1 MNKKMMA
8 MIMSALM
15 VMAAFVIVVAAPSD
29 AATGTG
35 TETDPKY
42 IFGTDAEP
50 VIAYDGDVL
59 RASIKFNR
67 QAFTPDTGGAGAIV
81 HFSYEYLSGTETNP
95 YANGKLEV
103 SAEVST
109 TGMGYVTIDTSAP
122 FTAKGKFVLTITET
136 VQQPDG
142 SSFNLPAQKFYYA
155 INVDVRTYG
164 EIELWEG
171 STELGKDGG
180 EYKKVFDFEKSVD
193 ITAKTTSGSV
203 LKYYATGLPK
213 GISMRVDGH
222 IGGIISNDS
231 SSVTG
236 QEATIY
242 AVSESGN
249 VKSILLKYD
258 ISTKPDTGGDFTMK
272 VDKDGTGTYST
283 VNDGGYIAI
292 ESKDI
297 PKLQLEAKTGYTMT
311 NAKVIG
317 YDGQEIAY
325 NTDHYDIT
333 NGGTGTFV
341 VKVSADFQKTGG
353 PTKVTHVT
361 KTFTVYV
368 VGKIVDADLDPA
380 VISV

>member
-35 TETDPKY
+35 TETNPKY
-42 IFGTDAEP
+42 IIGTDAKA
-50 VIAYDGDVL
+50 VVAYDGDVV
-59 RASIKFNR
+59 RASIEFNR
-67 QAFTPDTGGAGAIV
+67 SAFTNTALVTYKYQKIDGVEDPTDDGKIEIDTSV
-81 HFSYEYLSGTETNP
+81 T
-95 YANGKLEV
+95 
-103 SAEVST
+103 T
-109 TGMGYVTIDTSAP
+109 TGKGYVTVNTTTP
-122 FTAKGKFVLTITET
+122 FTAHGMIIIKVQET
-136 VQQPDG
+136 VTVPGQTDPVA
-142 SSFNLPAQKFYYA
+142 LPEQKFYYA
-155 INVDVRTYG
+155 VNVDVRTFG
-164 EIELWEG
+164 DITLWEG

-180 EYKKVFDFEKSVD
+180 LYKKVFNFVESVD
-193 ITAKTTSGSV
+193 ITTKMSTGGDF
-203 LKYYATGLPK
+203 KYYATDLPK

-222 IGGIISNDS
+222 IGGKISNELS
-231 SSVTG
+231 EITG
-236 QEATIY
+236 QEATIF
-242 AVSESGN
+242 AVSDSGKI
-249 VKSILLKYD
+249 VSIKLKYD
-258 ISTKPDTGGDFTMK
+258 ISEKPDMGGDFTMK
-272 VDKDGTGTYST
+272 VDKDGTGYLT
-283 VNDGGYIAI
+283 VNNGGYITI
-292 ESKDI
+292 ESGDV
-297 PKLQLEAKTGYTMT
+297 PKLQLEAKAGYTMA

-325 NTDHYDIT
+325 NIDHYDIT

-380 VISV
+380 VVSV